1 MRYKALKH
9 QTLKLEA
16 KAQLEFNAN
25 EGVVLVPESDSKIFI
40 HWLNDNNK
48 LLATYTMTF
57 PTQVMG
63 QVRLINAL
71 DKQTQ
76 IRIIEI

>member
-25 EGVVLVPESDSKIFI
+25 EGVVLVPESDGKIFI

-76 IRIIEI
+76 IKVIEI

>member
-1 MRYKALKH
+1 MRYTALKH

-16 KAQLEFNAN
+16 KAQLDFNAN
-25 EGVVLVPESDSKIFI
+25 EGVVLVPESDSKVFI

-57 PTQVMG
+57 PTQIVG
-63 QVRLINAL
+63 QVKLINAL

-76 IRIIEI
+76 IKVIEI

>member
-16 KAQLEFNAN
+16 KAQLDFDASN
-25 EGVVLVPESDSKIFI
+25 GVVLVPETDSKVFI

-57 PTQVMG
+57 PTQIVG
-63 QVRLINAL
+63 QVKLINAL

-76 IRIIEI
+76 IKVIEI

>member
-16 KAQLEFNAN
+16 KAQLDFNAN
-25 EGVVLVPESDSKIFI
+25 EGVVLVPETDSKVFI

-57 PTQVMG
+57 PTQIVG
-63 QVRLINAL
+63 QVKLINAL

-76 IRIIEI
+76 IKVIEI

>member
-16 KAQLEFNAN
+16 KAQLDFNAN
-25 EGVVLVPESDSKIFI
+25 EGVVLVPESNSKVFI

-57 PTQVMG
+57 PTQIVG
-63 QVRLINAL
+63 QVKLINAL

-76 IRIIEI
+76 IKVIEI

>member
-16 KAQLEFNAN
+16 KAQFDFDAN
-25 EGVVLVPESDSKIFI
+25 NGVVLVPESDSKVFI

-57 PTQVMG
+57 PTQIVG
-63 QVRLINAL
+63 QVKLINAL

-76 IRIIEI
+76 IKIIEI

>member
-9 QTLKLEA
+9 QTIKLEA
-16 KAQLEFNAN
+16 KAQLDFNAN
-25 EGVVLVPESDSKIFI
+25 DGVVLVPETDSKVFI

-57 PTQVMG
+57 PTQIVG
-63 QVRLINAL
+63 QVKLINAL
-71 DKQTQ
+71 DKQTH
-76 IRIIEI
+76 IKVIEI

>member
-57 PTQVMG
+57 PTQVIG

>member
-16 KAQLEFNAN
+16 KAQLDFNAN
-25 EGVVLVPESDSKIFI
+25 EGVVLVPESDSKVFI

-57 PTQVMG
+57 PTQIVG
-63 QVRLINAL
+63 QVKLINAL

-76 IRIIEI
+76 IKVIEI

>member
-1 MRYKALKH
+1 MRYRALKH

-16 KAQLEFNAN
+16 KAQLDFNAN
-25 EGVVLVPESDSKIFI
+25 EGVVLVPESDSKVFI

-57 PTQVMG
+57 PTQIVG
-63 QVRLINAL
+63 QVKLINAL

-76 IRIIEI
+76 IKVIEI